1 MTHRAGDASVR
12 AFGDQVAMR
21 LGLRFGGS
29 RQADLRRA
37 VEALASGH
45 PGGEHGAMA
54 EWLARP
60 WSADDIQT
68 LARLLCVGETY
79 FFREPAAFDML
90 EHELLPPAVVAA
102 RSGVRRLRV
111 WSAGCATG
119 EEAYSLSIMLHRLL
133 PDIDDWDVSIVGTDL
148 YEGFLERAREGV
160 YGDWSFRGVPDI
172 VREHCFEPLE
182 DGRLSVKERYRRI
195 VRFEQGNL
203 VDAFVV
209 PESFDLILCR
219 NVLMYFGR
227 EHIRRVLRQLHLAL
241 AEGGLLLVA
250 GPEAAARGFE
260 GYEPMRFAHAIF
272 HRKASAAVGAGPAVE
287 APGPLTRGADA
298 GAGTMSAPRAAA
310 IRHEPGAHLLQ
321 AITRCE
327 AAIARDKCDA
337 ALHVQHAALL
347 EEAHQPRLARD
358 ALRRALFLEPEL
370 AVARSALER
379 LSHLLAARGREHPEA
394 AR

>member
-12 AFGDQVAMR
+12 AFGDQIASR
-21 LGLRFGGS
+21 LGLRFGGG
-29 RQADLRRA
+29 RQFDLRRA

-45 PGGEHGAMA
+45 PGGEHGAIN
-54 EWLARP
+54 EWMSRV

-79 FFREPAAFDML
+79 FFREPAAFDVL
-90 EHELLPPAVVAA
+90 EHEVLPPAIINGRAGA
-102 RSGVRRLRV
+102 RRLRV

-119 EEAYSLSIMLHRLL
+119 EEVYSLSIMLHRLL
-133 PDIDDWDVSIVGTDL
+133 PDIDDWDVSILGTDL
-148 YEGFLERAREGV
+148 HDGFLEHARDGV

-172 VREHCFEPLE
+172 VREHCFEPMDE
-182 DGRLSVKERYRRI
+182 GRFRVKDRYRRI

-203 VDAFVV
+203 VDTFIAA
-209 PESFDLILCR
+209 EAFDLIFCR

-227 EHIRRVLRQLHLAL
+227 DHTRHVLQQLHQAL
-241 AEGGLLLVA
+241 ANDGLLLVA
-250 GPEAAARGFE
+250 GPEAAGRGFD
-260 GYEPMRFAHAIF
+260 GYEPMRFAHALF
-272 HRKASAAVGAGPAVE
+272 HRKARAAPDIAPA
-287 APGPLTRGADA
+287 AH
-298 GAGTMSAPRAAA
+298 APRLANGEEGAMTA
-310 IRHEPGAHLLQ
+310 PQATTIARAEPDAHLLQ

-347 EEAHQPRLARD
+347 EEAHEPRMAHD

-370 AVARSALER
+370 VLARSAFQR
-379 LSHLLAARGREHPEA
+379 LSQALALRAELHPETA
-394 AR
+394 Q